1 MHNNKI
7 AITRLLPLTLAT
19 AVALATAQQAAAE
32 IVLYD
37 KDDTTFSTDDYIN
50 AFYVNSDVENFAVCY
65 SYMFSLSMLLLEM

>member
-7 AITRLLPLTLAT
+7 ANSRFLPLALTA

-37 KDDTTFSTDDYIN
+37 KDATTFATDGYLN
-50 AFYVNSDVENFAVCY
+50 TFYVHSNA
-65 SYMFSLSMLLLEM
+65 

>member
-7 AITRLLPLTLAT
+7 AITRFLPLTLAT

-37 KDDTTFSTDDYIN
+37 KDDTTFSKIGR
-50 AFYVNSDVENFAVCY
+50 AHV
-65 SYMFSLSMLLLEM
+65 